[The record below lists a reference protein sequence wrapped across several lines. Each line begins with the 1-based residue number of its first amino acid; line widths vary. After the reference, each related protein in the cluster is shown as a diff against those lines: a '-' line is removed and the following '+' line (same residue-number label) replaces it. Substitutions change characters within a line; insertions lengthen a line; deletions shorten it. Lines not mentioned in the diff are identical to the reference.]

1 LRRRSRASLNLI
13 VRVQIVA
20 SASANYFRRF
30 YFSIEG
36 RIGRRAYWLF
46 MVLPAFLVGV
56 VLGFVSSVPPVSSR
70 WPVAIVILIAPLLI
84 WIGGAVSIKR
94 LHDFGFNGWCVL
106 VCFIPYVNFAATII
120 LGIVPTQLRANA
132 YGEIPFRVSA
142 KL

>member
-1 LRRRSRASLNLI
+1 M
-13 VRVQIVA
+13 A
-20 SASANYFRRF
+20 SASVNYFRRF

-56 VLGFVSSVPPVSSR
+56 VLGLVSPVLPPSSR
-70 WPVAIVILIAPLLI
+70 WPIAIVVLLAPLLI
-84 WIGGAVSIKR
+84 WVGVAVSIKR
-94 LHDFGFNGWCVL
+94 LHDFGFSGWWVL

-120 LGIVPTQLRANA
+120 LGVLPTQLRQNA